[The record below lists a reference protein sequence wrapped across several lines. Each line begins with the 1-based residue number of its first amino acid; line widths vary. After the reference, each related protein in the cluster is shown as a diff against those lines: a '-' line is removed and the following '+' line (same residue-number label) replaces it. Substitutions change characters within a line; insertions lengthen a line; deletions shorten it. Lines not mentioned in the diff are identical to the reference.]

1 MATFQAQVEGMTG
14 LTVGSNPTTAQLTEF
29 LVEGAYD
36 VTNKSL
42 ISNPRDAKLFTR
54 VSGEV
59 TSNGTEKVDRAHITS
74 VIREAGV
81 NNDWRPCEYITPSLQ
96 SRVTDTSS
104 IHYTSKYNPSY
115 TILEDGT
122 ISVFPVPGATTD
134 AFKVYYINNN
144 MRDTDDDSLAYD
156 STGIAFFPKSR
167 VYLVVMYASIRTLQ
181 SRMASITKPG
191 IAGDGT
197 ELTSVSD
204 LSSDNTIDV
213 LGDQSEYDQWWST
226 TGHLIEDEEDP
237 ELGAVQVQKISQY
250 INAFQAQLGGNKT
263 EYDWMNARMML
274 LAQQYNSVFGQAREE
289 KKA

>member
-1 MATFQAQVEGMTG
+1 MANFQVQVEGMTG
-14 LTVGSNPTTAQLTEF
+14 LSVGSNPTTAQLTEF
-29 LVEGAYD
+29 LKEGAYD

-42 ISNPRDAKLFTR
+42 LSNPQDAKLFTR

-59 TSNGTEKVDRAHITS
+59 TSNGTEKVDRAHITE

-81 NNDWRPCEYITPSLQ
+81 NNDWRPCQYIRPALQ

-115 TILEDGT
+115 TVMEDGT

-144 MRDTDDDSLAYD
+144 MRDTDDNGLAYN

-167 VYLVVMYASIRTLQ
+167 VYLVIMYASIRTLQ
-181 SRMASITKPG
+181 SRMATIAKPG
-191 IAGDGT
+191 VAGDAT

-237 ELGAVQVQKISQY
+237 ELGAIQVQKISQY

-263 EYDWMNARMML
+263 EYEWMNARMML
-274 LAQQYNSVFGQAREE
+274 LAQQYNSVFGQALEE